1 MNTSPKTISHV
12 RDILKK
18 LDRSIDAARAKRLG
32 QDEQEP
38 EPASSVDPERNGSG
52 EVVGDPPRQRARP
65 IQRARPL
72 DPSKRSF

>member
-1 MNTSPKTISHV
+1 MNTSQKTISHV

-32 QDEQEP
+32 KP
-38 EPASSVDPERNGSG
+38 EDSSPGAPAERAGGNGVG
-52 EVVGDPPRQRARP
+52 EIAGEERPQRARP

-72 DPSKRSF
+72 DPSKRTI